1 MERNNKK
8 RLLAFIPYLALTAL
22 AVLGIINIKWLIN
35 VLAGLWNILSPLV
48 IGCAMAYVLNL
59 IMRKLEKL
67 YFPKSEKRIVQAT
80 KRPVCLVLS
89 LLLVFILLG
98 LVIGLIVP
106 EIVNIFVV
114 MG

>member
-59 IMRKLEKL
+59 IMRSNQLHFIQPDTI
-67 YFPKSEKRIVQAT
+67 YPYRTSRISCLQG
-80 KRPVCLVLS
+80 RPRL
-89 LLLVFILLG
+89 
-98 LVIGLIVP
+98 P
-106 EIVNIFVV
+106 HQ
-114 MG
+114 